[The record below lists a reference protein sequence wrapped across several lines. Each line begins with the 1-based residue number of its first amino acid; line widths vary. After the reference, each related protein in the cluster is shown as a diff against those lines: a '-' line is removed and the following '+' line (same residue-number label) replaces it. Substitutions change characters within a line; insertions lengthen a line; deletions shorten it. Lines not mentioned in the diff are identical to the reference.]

1 MHYPINFAAILV
13 IMALLCLLVATQM
26 SSFNLTANQ
35 KYSYVGKQINI
46 KENTSSIAAR
56 FQHHLSTQSPFP
68 AQW

>member
-13 IMALLCLLVATQM
+13 IMPLLCLLVATQI

-56 FQHHLSTQSPFP
+56 FQ
-68 AQW
+68 